1 MPIIIRFDSIFQTLS
16 YFFERNKALQ
26 LIVQSMKNGQLPLS
40 NLLGAAGSVKTEM
53 NSSFENEAKVTE
65 ETDDEDD
72 EGNLVIA
79 GEETGVKTGEGDEV
93 EEIME
98 IELPGMIKNEVKS
111 ESEDENIEDIETPA
125 AKLLKLSN
133 GQGVQM
139 S

>member
-53 NSSFENEAKVTE
+53 NSSFENETKVTE

>member
-1 MPIIIRFDSIFQTLS
+1 
-16 YFFERNKALQ
+16 
-26 LIVQSMKNGQLPLS
+26 MKNGQLPLS
-40 NLLGAAGSVKTEM
+40 NLLGAAGGVKTEM

>member
-1 MPIIIRFDSIFQTLS
+1 
-16 YFFERNKALQ
+16 
-26 LIVQSMKNGQLPLS
+26 MKNGQLPLS

-65 ETDDEDD
+65 ESDDEDD

-79 GEETGVKTGEGDEV
+79 GEETGSKTGEGDEG
-93 EEIME
+93 EIME

>member
-1 MPIIIRFDSIFQTLS
+1 MFCT
-16 YFFERNKALQ
+16 YFEQNKALQ
-26 LIVQSMKNGQLPLS
+26 LIVESMKNGQLPLS
-40 NLLGAAGSVKTEM
+40 NILGAAGSVKTDPGM

-79 GEETGVKTGEGDEV
+79 GEEAGVKTGEENEGEG
-93 EEIME
+93 EIME

-125 AKLLKLSN
+125 AKLLKMSN
-133 GQGVQM
+133 GQGVPM

>member
-1 MPIIIRFDSIFQTLS
+1 
-16 YFFERNKALQ
+16 
-26 LIVQSMKNGQLPLS
+26 MKNGQLPLS

-53 NSSFENEAKVTE
+53 NSSFENETKVTE